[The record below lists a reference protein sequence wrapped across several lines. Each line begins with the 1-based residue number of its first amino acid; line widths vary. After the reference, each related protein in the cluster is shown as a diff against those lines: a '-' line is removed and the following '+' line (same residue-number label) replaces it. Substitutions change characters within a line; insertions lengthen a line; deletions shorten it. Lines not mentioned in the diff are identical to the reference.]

1 MVVVQEVTPGPC
13 TVRLSTTVENSRKM
27 FGCRWL
33 LLAPLLSDP
42 LSDFG
47 DMQFGW
53 LDEFQL

>member
-42 LSDFG
+42 LSEFG
-47 DMQFGW
+47 DMQLGW
-53 LDEFQL
+53 LDEF